1 MTDLTGYDARGRPTG
16 TTLTVPSGVPGLS
29 GSYAVSQTYDRAAHV
44 TSTTY
49 PAVGGRPAETVTTRY
64 KPLGLPES
72 MSSPSAE
79 YVITS
84 GGGRGSRVG
93 YSLDG
98 GVSFNGGGGNP
109 PDYVSLPSLREA
121 ATAVLGCVVNS
132 SKYVPAGAYGRGRIG
147 TAVGHPVAGTAAG
160 ASLGL
165 LVGCAEGMIDPNP
178 PGMP

>member
-1 MTDLTGYDARGRPTG
+1 MTSSGNWVTDVTGYDARSRPTG

-29 GSYAVSQTYDRAAHV
+29 GSYAVSQTYDRADHV

-49 PAVGGRPAETVTTRY
+49 PAVGGLPAETVTTRY
-64 KPLGLPES
+64 NSLGLPES

-79 YVITS
+79 YVWS
-84 GGGRGSRVG
+84 A

-132 SKYVPAGAYGRGRIG
+132 GKYVPAGAYGGGRIG